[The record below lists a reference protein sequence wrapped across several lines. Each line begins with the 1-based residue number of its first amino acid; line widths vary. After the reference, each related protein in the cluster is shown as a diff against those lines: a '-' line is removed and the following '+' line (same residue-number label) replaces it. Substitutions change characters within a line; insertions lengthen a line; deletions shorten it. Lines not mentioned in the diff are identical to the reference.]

1 MPAMLLVLV
10 LLWFWCCLFLDG
22 RESVVL
28 QYMVQDAV
36 IIVLPPG
43 AGTVAALASGHGT
56 WRALHRVLLRV
67 SVRRF
72 EELEVRAR

>member
-1 MPAMLLVLV
+1 MPAMLLVL
-10 LLWFWCCLFLDG
+10 LWFCYCLLFLGG

-43 AGTVAALASGHGT
+43 ARTVAALASGHGT
-56 WRALHRVLLRV
+56 WRALHRVLLGV